1 MKKTID
7 LSLRERNN
15 LVRRNCLGKNR
26 KKKIKKDKKRR
37 KNFHQNNLK
46 RKKEITLPESFDLH
60 TNTDETLKIM
70 GEFRN
75 ILDQN
80 YKLKKLNFDRIKKIN
95 PSSALMLV
103 AEIDIWNTKPGQNLR
118 ANHKTWNANVKA
130 LLCEMGFFEL
140 LGFTPLKNSAEYEK
154 DTTFLKFISGIKSEG
169 EKAKELRENIEKV
182 ISGTL
187 ENRLHLFDGLS
198 EAFTNTTQHAYK
210 KNSDD
215 TNKWWIT
222 AAYKKDD
229 KNLIVSMYDR
239 GQGIPTTMKTGKKWG
254 FLDER
259 IHTKHSELLKIAMES
274 SFNNKNTRTQTGKKN
289 RGKGLKQLLDFIKGQ
304 GQLTIISN
312 KGYCIFKVNNDNLSI
327 IEQKELKYPL
337 QGTLIEWNID
347 LLQVQV

>member
-26 KKKIKKDKKRR
+26 KKKIKKDKKRH
-37 KNFHQNNLK
+37 KNSHQNNSK
-46 RKKEITLPESFDLH
+46 RKKEITLPKSFDLH

-80 YKLKKLNFDRIKKIN
+80 YKLKKLNFDRIKNIN
-95 PSSALMLV
+95 PSSSLMLA
-103 AEIDIWNTKPGQNLR
+103 AEIDIWNTKSGQNLH
-118 ANHKTWNANVKA
+118 AKHKTWNKNVKA

-140 LGFTPLKNSAEYEK
+140 LGLTPLKNSAEYEK

-182 ISGTL
+182 IGGTL
-187 ENRLHLFDGLS
+187 ENKLHLFDGLS
-198 EAFTNTTQHAYK
+198 EAFTNTTQHAYGES
-210 KNSDD
+210 SDD

-229 KNLIVSMYDR
+229 KKLIVSMYDR
-239 GQGIPTTMKTGKKWG
+239 GKGIPTTMHTGKKWK

-259 IHTKHSELLKIAMES
+259 KHTKHNKLLKIAMKS
-274 SFNNKNTRTQTGKKN
+274 SFDNKNTRTKTEEEN
-289 RGKGLKQLLDFIKGQ
+289 RGKGLKQLLDFVKNRGK
-304 GQLTIISN
+304 LTIISN
-312 KGYCIFKVNNDNLSI
+312 KGYCAFKVDNDNLSI

-347 LLQVQV
+347 LT